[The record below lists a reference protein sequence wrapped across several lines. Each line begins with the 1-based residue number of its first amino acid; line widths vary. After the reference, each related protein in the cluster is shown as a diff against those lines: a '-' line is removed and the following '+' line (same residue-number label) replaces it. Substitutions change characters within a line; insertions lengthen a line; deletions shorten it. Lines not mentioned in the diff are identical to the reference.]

1 MRFSEET
8 LMAYADGELDADTRA
23 AVEAAMAEDADL
35 ADAVALQIENRHA
48 LQAKLH
54 AAFDGALNEALPMRL
69 LDAAQAPPD
78 GAPLSR
84 ARRSDD
90 EPGIPADAGIH
101 PALPSAASVTDLS
114 ATREAK
120 QATRTRWS
128 APQWGAIAAS
138 LIVGVIVGGTVPN
151 RDDTAFVIERGR
163 MTARAELDTALS
175 TQAGGAI
182 DRDTGIQIGVSYL
195 AKNGDYCR
203 TFTLKDGQVLAG
215 LACRRNSQWSIDAL
229 TPTKAD
235 ASGTYRMANA
245 NVPALILGLVEDT
258 IAGDPLD
265 AEQEAYARNRG
276 WQR

>member
-35 ADAVALQIENRHA
+35 ADAVALQIENRQA
-48 LQAKLH
+48 LLAKLH
-54 AAFDGALNEALPMRL
+54 AAFDGALSEELPARL
-69 LDAAQAPPD
+69 LNAAQAQ
-78 GAPLSR
+78 
-84 ARRSDD
+84 
-90 EPGIPADAGIH
+90 PAITSPTPVA
-101 PALPSAASVTDLS
+101 DLS
-114 ATREAK
+114 AAREAK
-120 QATRTRWS
+120 RAARARWS
-128 APQWGAIAAS
+128 LPQWGAIAAS
-138 LIVGVIVGGTVPN
+138 LIVGVIIGGVALN
-151 RDDTAFVIERGR
+151 RDDAPFVVEQGR
-163 MTARAELDTALS
+163 MTARAELDAALS
-175 TQAGGAI
+175 TQTGGAI
-182 DRDTGIQIGVSYL
+182 DRETGIQIGVSYL

-203 TFTLKDGQVLAG
+203 TFTLKDGRVLAG

-265 AEQEAYARNRG
+265 AEQEAEARERG